1 MQKDET
7 NQIIQENDLASKNM
21 DEIGELNQHDHNML
35 TEETFFYYLLYL
47 FKGNQWCT
55 YIHAQSVIQKFVC
68 SAAILVKIMNL
79 IFRVLFLSRL
89 KMLSKVK
96 LILNPIWK

>member
-35 TEETFFYYLLYL
+35 TEEISFSA
-47 FKGNQWCT
+47 T
-55 YIHAQSVIQKFVC
+55 YCIC
-68 SAAILVKIMNL
+68 
-79 IFRVLFLSRL
+79 L
-89 KMLSKVK
+89 KETNGAHIYMHKVLSKNSHV
-96 LILNPIWK
+96 LQPY